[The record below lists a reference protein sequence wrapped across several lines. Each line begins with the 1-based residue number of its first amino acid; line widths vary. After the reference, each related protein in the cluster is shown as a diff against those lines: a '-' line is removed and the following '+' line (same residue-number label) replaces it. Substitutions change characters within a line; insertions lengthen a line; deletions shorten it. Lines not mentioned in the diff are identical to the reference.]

1 MLRLLEQLQEEKNS
15 FLLQHLVSSRT
26 AGQMIQSH
34 IQGNRC
40 LIVTNDRI
48 APMFLEKYQ
57 TVIQAAGGDRLKV
70 GTSFFFLDM

>member
-1 MLRLLEQLQEEKNS
+1 MNAPITRTITRRKKLIPFATHRT
-15 FLLQHLVSSRT
+15 T

-57 TVIQAAGGDRLKV
+57 TMIQAAGGDRLKV